1 MSKIG
6 WIKTYR
12 KLTEWEWYKDSAMV
26 HLFIHLLIT
35 ANSKDEKWRG
45 VIIGRGQALTSRK
58 KLSIQ
63 TGISEQTIRTCL
75 ERLKSTNEI
84 TIKSTNR
91 NSIITILNY
100 DTYQSE
106 KKDTNQRTN
115 QPKRRQS
122 TSNQPTIKQEYK
134 EYKEKESTNV
144 DKKESE
150 LSSREHPDFIKF
162 NLWLKKHAPFCAN
175 PKNFEKQISEESFFK
190 LKEKYNG
197 EQIAN
202 IIGQIEN
209 RKDLRKRYTDLY
221 RTVSNWAKKEYG

>member
-1 MSKIG
+1 MSDNG

-12 KLTEWEWYKDSAMV
+12 KLSEWEWYKDSHMV
-26 HLFIHLLIT
+26 HLFINLIIM
-35 ANSKDEKWRG
+35 ANHEDKKWRG
-45 VIIGRGQALTSRK
+45 ITIKRGMLVTSRK
-58 KLSIQ
+58 ILSDQ
-63 TGISEQTIRTCL
+63 TGISQQSIRTCL
-75 ERLKSTNEI
+75 ERLKSTSEI
-84 TIKSTNR
+84 TIQSTNR

-100 DTYQSE
+100 DIYQSE
-106 KKDTNQRTN
+106 KKDTNQRNN
-115 QPKRRQS
+115 QQKRQQS
-122 TSNQPTIKQEYK
+122 TSNQPSIKQECK